1 MSRLLLPV
9 LLLISVFVGSSG
21 AYACIQSPCRGY
33 FPDHVAYYPWQ
44 GYSYPQQHLSGPMG
58 GFWPRYRSQDYSYPG
73 QRLSGPMGGFW
84 TQPWNPI
91 YPTQPWCCRR

>member
-33 FPDHVAYYPWQ
+33 YRAHAPYYPWQ
-44 GYSYPQQHLSGPMG
+44 GYSYPRQP
-58 GFWPRYRSQDYSYPG
+58 
-73 QRLSGPMGGFW
+73 LSGPMGGFW
-84 TQPWNPI
+84 TEPWGPI
-91 YPTQPWCCRR
+91 YPTQAWGRFIRPSLGAAAASAEARAA